1 MGETSSLFNMP
12 KIKASSSITADAQVG
27 LENTVYYGY
36 TVTVV
41 TATAAIN
48 IRRTSD
54 SGQIIDVI
62 PSGTAAG
69 ATKHITNGIH
79 TDALFVDFNGASG
92 TVVIHYE

>member
-1 MGETSSLFNMP
+1 MTILVSS
-12 KIKASSSITADAQVG
+12 AITADAQVG
-27 LENTVYYGY
+27 LNNAVYYGY
-36 TVTVV
+36 TVIVT

-54 SGQIIDVI
+54 AGQIIDVI

-69 ATKHITNGIH
+69 ASKHFANGLH

>member
-1 MGETSSLFNMP
+1 MP
-12 KIKASSSITADAQVG
+12 KIKASASLTADAQVG

-36 TVTVV
+36 TVTVT

-54 SGQIIDVI
+54 AGQIIDVI
-62 PSGTAAG
+62 PATTAAG
-69 ATKHITNGIH
+69 TTKHIDNGIGV
-79 TDALFVDFNGASG
+79 DALFVDFNSASG

>member
-1 MGETSSLFNMP
+1 MS
-12 KIKASSSITADAQVG
+12 KVKASASLTADAQVG
-27 LENTVYYGY
+27 QENAVYFGY
-36 TVTVV
+36 TVTVA

-69 ATKHITNGIH
+69 ATKHLTNGIH

-92 TVVIHYE
+92 TVVIHYQ